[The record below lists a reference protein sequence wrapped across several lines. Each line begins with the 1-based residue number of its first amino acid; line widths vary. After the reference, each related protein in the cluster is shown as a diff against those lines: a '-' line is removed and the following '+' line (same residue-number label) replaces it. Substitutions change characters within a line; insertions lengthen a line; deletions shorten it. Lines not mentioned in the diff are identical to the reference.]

1 MGGRGAHL
9 PRLAVT
15 AACVA
20 IAAFGAR
27 SAEAS
32 CRSRTV
38 SQRST
43 LPGCQ
48 LADATR
54 DCQTCGKPLYWP
66 TRCVGYSIEVTQVKS
81 LAGDDVKKLV
91 DDAFARWT
99 SVTCAGQ
106 GGRVE
111 NVSIDARDLGPV
123 DCREGFQVGKPSHNP
138 VMFQD
143 RAWPYAAAT
152 TGGIAIDSDTLA
164 LTTLRFDKETGEIF
178 GGTIELNAAQH
189 RFEIAPEGGSDAYDL
204 ERVLTHEVGH
214 FLGLAHSDDAASV
227 MYWSASAG
235 RSRSELS
242 QDDIRAICD
251 IYRAGG
257 TRSVD
262 PSVAKSGFVEARPCD
277 PRPAEGFSSTCAP
290 DAPALALCNVT
301 LPTGSDAPPAALAA
315 TGAFLA
321 LASLRRRARTGTR
334 GTARAP
340 ERRD

>member
-1 MGGRGAHL
+1 MSPRAHSL
-9 PRLAVT
+9 ARLARVAAW
-15 AACVA
+15 AACGA
-20 IAAFGAR
+20 MASLTPRAAD
-27 SAEAS
+27 AS

-66 TRCVGYSIEVTQVKS
+66 TRCVGYSIEVTQVRS

-99 SVTCAGQ
+99 SVTCAGAA
-106 GGRVE
+106 GRVE

-164 LTTLRFDKETGEIF
+164 LTTLRFDKDTGEIF

-189 RFEIAPEGGSDAYDL
+189 RFEIAPAGGSDAYDL

-214 FLGLAHSDDAASV
+214 FLGLAHSDDPTSV
-227 MYWSASAG
+227 MYWSASPG

-277 PRPAEGFSSTCAP
+277 PRPAEGFTATCAP
-290 DAPALALCNVT
+290 DATALALCAAPRAPRGV
-301 LPTGSDAPPAALAA
+301 GSR
-315 TGAFLA
+315 GAWVALA
-321 LASLRRRARTGTR
+321 LAIGARACRRRNRSSAGPAEPRT
-334 GTARAP
+334 
-340 ERRD
+340 